1 MSTSSDHNKLTYNKK
16 NMKAQEF
23 KKLIREEVK
32 KILEEKSAD
41 EIQADKESI
50 TAQIA
55 GAKAKLKAAQ
65 LAVKVAQGKIA
76 MLNKKKQ
83 EIAAER

>member
-1 MSTSSDHNKLTYNKK
+1 
-16 NMKAQEF
+16 MKASALR
-23 KKLIREEVK
+23 KLIKEEVK

-41 EIQADKESI
+41 EIAADKESI

-65 LAVKVAQGKIA
+65 LAVKVAQQAIA
-76 MLNKKKQ
+76 TLNKKKQ
-83 EIAAER
+83 EMAMQR